1 MKQTPEA
8 LRSRIY
14 KLAES
19 RIEAARAKMPCSA
32 ALFEALAAQ
41 RPDSVDYTLLKDLD
55 NRDFIEAVFSLLLG
69 RPLDD
74 ATRAAWQDRTDSMP
88 QEQFRTAVLR
98 SVLRSAEYQRR
109 MTPLCRCPLPVAE
122 ESGQINV
129 QVAPQQMPD
138 RLMRV
143 YRKLPAPMKKLA
155 KKLAGK
161 EEA

>member
-19 RIEAARAKMPCSA
+19 RIEAAGAKMPCSA

-55 NRDFIEAVFSLLLG
+55 NRDFIEAAFSLLLG

-98 SVLRSAEYQRR
+98 SVLRSPEYQLMDKFFPRWKEAR
-109 MTPLCRCPLPVAE
+109 KETRQICKME
-122 ESGQINV
+122 EDEN
-129 QVAPQQMPD
+129 D
-138 RLMRV
+138 D
-143 YRKLPAPMKKLA
+143 
-155 KKLAGK
+155 
-161 EEA
+161 